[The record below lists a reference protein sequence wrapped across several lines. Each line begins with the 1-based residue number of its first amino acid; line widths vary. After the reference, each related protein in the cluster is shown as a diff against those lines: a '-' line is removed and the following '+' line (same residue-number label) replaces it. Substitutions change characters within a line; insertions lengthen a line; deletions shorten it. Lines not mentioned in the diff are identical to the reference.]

1 MTKNGQKKSA
11 KIDQDKPKSFART
24 ENLAI
29 KSPKIG
35 KSCRQVQTKFEIGIG
50 IELEGPEMAD
60 PT

>member
-1 MTKNGQKKSA
+1 MAKKKST
-11 KIDQDKPKSFART
+11 KIDPNKPKSFART

-35 KSCRQVQTKFEIGIG
+35 KSCRQVQTKFEIWIG